1 MATCSRCGQPVEF
14 RYVDGRCIPLHLYGG
29 CGGSGGSTVRDFS
42 GYSTSPDSCCFKTIC
57 PSCGEGVFFIR
68 HNGGSVWIDPP
79 LGPPWEK
86 HPCMDGTLGRPGQTR
101 SFLVSSA
108 SLATYKRAD
117 GLIVGVVKEAETAFD
132 GSFTLI
138 NIETG
143 EAENFYVMVKNK
155 AGFLVGRLVIY
166 DADGATVKWLEDGL
180 YSFAVIAPVRVPKP
194 YRSYQEGVLACPDCE
209 TRVKVANLG
218 RHLGKVHGY
227 LTV

>member
-14 RYVDGRCIPLHLYGG
+14 RYVDGRCVPLHPYGG
-29 CGGSGGSTVRDFS
+29 CGGSGASPVRDYS
-42 GYSTSPDSCCFKTIC
+42 GYSSSPDSCCFKTNC
-57 PSCGEGVFFIR
+57 PACGENVFFIR

-79 LGPPWEK
+79 LGPPWGK
-86 HPCMDGTLGRPGQTR
+86 HPCMDSATGRQGGTR
-101 SFLVSSA
+101 SSLVSSS
-108 SLATYKRAD
+108 SLSTYKQTD

-143 EAENFYVMVKNK
+143 EAANFYLMMKNK

-166 DADGATVKWLEDGL
+166 DPDSATVKWLEDNL
-180 YSFAVIAPVRVPKP
+180 YSFAVIAPVRVPEP
-194 YRSYQEGVLACPDCE
+194 YRDYQKGVLACPECE
-209 TRVKVANLG
+209 TEVKVINLG
-218 RHLGKVHGY
+218 RHLRKVHLY